1 MSAHLLCEL
10 RAIAA
15 DLRAAVE
22 SSRSY
27 RTVPGEEL
35 LGYSL
40 RQADR
45 LSALRGTVVAAIS
58 ALDRAA
64 VEEAKRAAALPYVT
78 EGDDADHP

>member
-10 RAIAA
+10 RALAA

-27 RTVPGEEL
+27 RTVPGEEM
-35 LGYSL
+35 LGLAL
-40 RQADR
+40 RQSDR
-45 LSALRGTVVAAIS
+45 LSALRGACVAAIS

-64 VEEAKRAAALPYVT
+64 VEESKRAAALPYAT
-78 EGDDADHP
+78 EGDDAAE